1 MAGEQ
6 VKTQISAP
14 VIVAVGI
21 LAGFLSGMFGVGGGI
36 LIVPGLVIVAKM
48 DQRLAHGTSLAAV
61 LPIALSTFFT
71 YLSHDHVDWP
81 VVFWLALGAVTGAV
95 VGTKLLHVLPHRSL
109 AIGFS
114 GMLLVTAARLFM
126 GSSGTGRSGV
136 DAVMATALV
145 LVGLCTGILAGL
157 LGVGG
162 GVVMVPAMMV
172 LFSIPPVMAKG
183 TSAGVMICTSISGT
197 LRNRKKN
204 NADMRSAAILGCS
217 GILAA
222 IGGGW
227 ISARM
232 DDTLSNVLFA
242 CLLVVVAVRLL
253 LEVRNSH

>member
-1 MAGEQ
+1 MAGAQ
-6 VKTQISAP
+6 VKTQISTP

-126 GSSGTGRSGV
+126 GSSGTHN
-136 DAVMATALV
+136 
-145 LVGLCTGILAGL
+145 I
-157 LGVGG
+157 
-162 GVVMVPAMMV
+162 
-172 LFSIPPVMAKG
+172 
-183 TSAGVMICTSISGT
+183 
-197 LRNRKKN
+197 
-204 NADMRSAAILGCS
+204 
-217 GILAA
+217 
-222 IGGGW
+222 
-227 ISARM
+227 
-232 DDTLSNVLFA
+232 
-242 CLLVVVAVRLL
+242 
-253 LEVRNSH
+253 